1 MEAFGTEVIKKTA
14 STLPVRKLISLVCII
29 DLSLLFPVI
38 GAKCQMPNS
47 VTPRLPHQK
56 QIFPH
61 VLFGVVCFFFKQA
74 DLSS

>member
-14 STLPVRKLISLVCII
+14 STLPVRKLITLVCII

-38 GAKCQMPNS
+38 GAKCQMPHS
-47 VTPRLPHQK
+47 VTPSRLPHQK

-61 VLFGVVCFFFKQA
+61 VLFGVVWFFF
-74 DLSS
+74 